1 MLLGLTGGIA
11 TGKSTLASLLLG
23 RANLIAFDADACVH
37 ELLATNEEVVSA
49 IRLEFS
55 LPDTPIDRAALR
67 RIVFLKPEAR
77 HRLESI
83 LHPVVQS
90 RWQSLAKDCRA
101 NGTSLLADIP
111 LLFET
116 GAAAAFDT
124 TIVVAASPQV
134 QQQRLLS
141 RGLDREMIDAMLAS
155 QWPIGQKVALADH
168 VIWNDGSPAELERQC
183 VLLLDALFP
192 TRNE

>member
-11 TGKSTLASLLLG
+11 TGKSTLARLLRG
-23 RANLIAFDADACVH
+23 HVNLVVFDADACVH
-37 ELLATNEEVVSA
+37 ELLATDDEVISA
-49 IRLEFS
+49 IRLDFS
-55 LPDTPIDRAALR
+55 LPDAPIDRAALR
-67 RIVFLKPEAR
+67 QIIFLKPEAR
-77 HRLESI
+77 RRLESI

-111 LLFET
+111 LLFEA

-134 QQQRLLS
+134 QRQRLLS
-141 RGLDREMIDAMLAS
+141 RGLDQEMIEAMLAS
-155 QWPIGQKVALADH
+155 QWPIGQKVGLADH

-183 VLLLDALFP
+183 VLLLAALFP

>member
-23 RANLIAFDADACVH
+23 RANLMAFDADACVH

-55 LPDTPIDRAALR
+55 LPKAPIDRSALR
-67 RIVFLKPEAR
+67 QIVFRNPEAR
-77 HRLESI
+77 RRLESI
-83 LHPVVQS
+83 LHPVVQA

-101 NGTSLLADIP
+101 NGASLLADIP

-116 GAAAAFDT
+116 GAAAIFET

-134 QQQRLLS
+134 QRQRLAS
-141 RGLDREMIDAMLAS
+141 RGLDRGMIEAMLAS

>member
-11 TGKSTLASLLLG
+11 TGKSTAARLLHDLADLT
-23 RANLIAFDADACVH
+23 AFDADACVH
-37 ELLATNEEVVSA
+37 ELLATDHEVIST

-55 LPDTPIDRAALR
+55 LPDAPLDRAMLR
-67 RIVFLKPEAR
+67 QIVFRDPEAR
-77 HRLESI
+77 RRLEGI
-83 LHPVVQS
+83 LHPVVRA
-90 RWQSLAKDCRA
+90 RWQGLAHDCRA
-101 NGTSLLADIP
+101 HGRRLLADIP

-116 GAAAAFDT
+116 GAASAFDA

-134 QQQRLLS
+134 QRQRLAD
-141 RGLDREMIDAMLAS
+141 RGLDQKMIDAMLAS

-183 VLLLDALFP
+183 ALLLDALFP
-192 TRNE
+192 PRHE

>member
-11 TGKSTLASLLLG
+11 TGKSALARLLHE
-23 RANLIAFDADACVH
+23 RANLTAFDADTFVH
-37 ELLATNEEVVSA
+37 ELLATDHEVISA

-55 LPDTPIDRAALR
+55 LPYAPIDRTTLR
-67 RIVFLKPEAR
+67 QIVFSDPAAR
-77 HRLESI
+77 RRLESI
-83 LHPVVQS
+83 LHPVVRA
-90 RWQSLAKDCRA
+90 RWQGLADDCRA
-101 NGTSLLADIP
+101 HGRSFLADIP

-116 GAAAAFDT
+116 GAASAFDA

-134 QQQRLLS
+134 QRQRLAD
-141 RGLDREMIDAMLAS
+141 RGLDREMIEAMLAS

>member
-11 TGKSTLASLLLG
+11 TGKSTLARFLRG
-23 RANLIAFDADACVH
+23 HANLMAFDADACVH
-37 ELLATNEEVVSA
+37 ELLATNDEVISA

-67 RIVFLKPEAR
+67 QTVFLNPEAR
-77 HRLESI
+77 RRLESI

-141 RGLDREMIDAMLAS
+141 RGLDREMIEAMLAS
-155 QWPIGQKVALADH
+155 QWPIGQKTERADF
-168 VIWNDGSPAELERQC
+168 VIWNDGSLAALGRQTELLSKQ
-183 VLLLDALFP
+183 LFP
-192 TRNE
+192 V